1 MRHLSWIATLP
12 LAILV
17 IVFAVS
23 NRESVALDL
32 WPLDI
37 VIAAPVFLLVLGAA
51 FIGFLAGGC
60 VVWLAAVGRRRE
72 TRQRDRR
79 IDTLEREVGNLQGA
93 TQGVAAPHG
102 GPRLP
107 APGAR

>member
-1 MRHLSWIATLP
+1 MRHLSWIVTLP

-17 IVFAVS
+17 VVFAVS
-23 NRESVALDL
+23 NREAVALDL

-37 VIAAPVFLLVLGAA
+37 VVAAPVFLLVLGGA

-60 VVWLAAVGRRRE
+60 VVWLAAAGRRSA
-72 TRQRDRR
+72 TRRRDRR

-93 TQGVAAPHG
+93 TEGTTAPHG